1 MHTPALIAVDWG
13 TTMQRA
19 WLLDR
24 SGQRLEARDAP
35 AGLLGTT
42 AGLNG
47 GAPETRADAF
57 ARSFVDL
64 CGDWLGATPGIPA
77 IACGMVGSAQGWAR
91 ARALA
96 QLRAKA
102 DGQETGSEDYA

>member
-24 SGQRLEARDAP
+24 SGQRLEAR
-35 AGLLGTT
+35 LLRTT